1 MSAVANYDMTS
12 ELDMQSNLGS
22 LIGRPDL
29 SDEVIADA
37 LRDRLRAEG
46 RHEDDAPHVLAS
58 AQNADEDAASLLR
71 TIVVPA
77 PAAKLAMPTQQLTAS
92 RRRFSLGAG
101 FGKLSLGR

>member
-37 LRDRLRAEG
+37 MRDRLRASG
-46 RHEDDAPHVLAS
+46 RHEDDAHHVLAS
-58 AQNADEDAASLLR
+58 AQNADEEAASLLR
-71 TIVVPA
+71 TIAVPA
-77 PAAKLAMPTQQLTAS
+77 PTAKLTMPTQQLTGT
-92 RRRFSLGAG
+92 RRRFPLRAG